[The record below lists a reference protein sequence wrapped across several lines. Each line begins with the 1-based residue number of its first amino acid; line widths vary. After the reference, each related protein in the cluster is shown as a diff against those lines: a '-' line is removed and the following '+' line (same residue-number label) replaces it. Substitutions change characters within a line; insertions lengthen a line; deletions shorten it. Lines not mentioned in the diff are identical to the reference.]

1 MTTYTAHEILGG
13 IYENT
18 VKMTVDR
25 RLRYAPYAQAGWIDA
40 IKYYTDNENNGKL
53 ASYCKAMYSYSSLIF
68 TATVNEKGIAD
79 MIDTQ
84 DAEAAVNCSRTT
96 SRQVTLALRELGFS
110 DAVIVALKR
119 YITAAAPRTVYLL
132 LSGRDWIDSDTGEV
146 VYAGGEVE

>member
-1 MTTYTAHEILGG
+1 MTYTAHEVLGG

-25 RLRYAPYAQAGWIDA
+25 RLRYMPYAQAGWID
-40 IKYYTDNENNGKL
+40 TVTSDSNGKKQSHY
-53 ASYCKAMYSYSSLIF
+53 AAMYSYSSLIF
-68 TATVNEKGIAD
+68 TATVNENGVVD

-84 DAEAAVNCSRTT
+84 DAKASATCSRTT

-110 DAVIVALKR
+110 DAVVKALKK
-119 YITAAAPRTVYLL
+119 YISAAAPRNVYLL

-146 VYAGGEVE
+146 VYAGGAAV